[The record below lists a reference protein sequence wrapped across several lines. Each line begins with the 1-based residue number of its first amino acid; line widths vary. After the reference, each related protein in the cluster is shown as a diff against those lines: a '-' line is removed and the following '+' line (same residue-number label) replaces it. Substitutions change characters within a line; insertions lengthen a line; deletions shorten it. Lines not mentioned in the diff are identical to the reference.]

1 MQEVRN
7 KINKYLDKEEKL
19 IFKRLI
25 INSLFDVI
33 KKTDLGYYYNFSKI
47 SNIINN
53 KIEEIFISEDSIRN
67 LLILQ
72 DKVLII
78 DKVFANF
85 DFKNKEELTNVIS
98 KEEYL
103 LIKIKEFGLNLI
115 GNNKLNSSLKEALA
129 LYFASNK
136 EKIKKNFY
144 DRKYYTALP
153 FMDLK
158 ENIINTLSIFVDDNT
173 LAQALCYGDLNL
185 SDKLDNISNHRGT
198 LKNITKFLD
207 RISLIQNKIS
217 VLELNYA
224 EIENM
229 YFQVLIKINTINE
242 SKNDDQK
249 VILLEEIY
257 DIYYLLKNSDI
268 YKKLVVTMQDD
279 LKPLFKFNEKNN
291 LVKKLEILL
300 QFIQQEINKTLIILD
315 KEYITMNDFIVNNI
329 LTKHLKSKK
338 INNYDETFSIFKN
351 LDYQIEGEYSYLEE
365 SKATKKLKKR
375 LEKINR
381 H

>member
-1 MQEVRN
+1 M
-7 KINKYLDKEEKL
+7 
-19 IFKRLI
+19 
-25 INSLFDVI
+25 
-33 KKTDLGYYYNFSKI
+33 
-47 SNIINN
+47 
-53 KIEEIFISEDSIRN
+53 
-67 LLILQ
+67 
-72 DKVLII
+72 
-78 DKVFANF
+78 
-85 DFKNKEELTNVIS
+85 
-98 KEEYL
+98 
-103 LIKIKEFGLNLI
+103 
-115 GNNKLNSSLKEALA
+115 
-129 LYFASNK
+129 
-136 EKIKKNFY
+136 
-144 DRKYYTALP
+144 
-153 FMDLK
+153 
-158 ENIINTLSIFVDDNT
+158 
-173 LAQALCYGDLNL
+173 
-185 SDKLDNISNHRGT
+185 
-198 LKNITKFLD
+198 
-207 RISLIQNKIS
+207 
-217 VLELNYA
+217 ELNYA